1 MTLDDAFSR
10 PPSFSTA
17 RLLIRPIEAEDLE
30 AMFAIK
36 SDPEV
41 TSAYGSEPHRTLDD
55 TRRWVDEVMAGFRER
70 DSLLW
75 AVIPKGQDY
84 AVGNACYWHF
94 DKASS
99 CAEVGYELGRPSWG
113 KGLMTEALGPILEYG
128 FDGMGLQRIEACPLA
143 DNVASNSLLLRFG
156 FKKEGTLRRRVS
168 FRGRYI
174 DQVYYGL
181 FSEELKRP

>member
-10 PPSFSTA
+10 PPSFTTS
-17 RLLIRPIEAEDLE
+17 RLMIRPIKTEDLE

-41 TSAYGSEPHRTLDD
+41 TSAYGNEPHVSMDE
-55 TRRWVDEVMAGFRER
+55 TRRWMDDVMAGFKER

-75 AVIPKGQDY
+75 ALVPKDQDR
-84 AVGNACYWHF
+84 AVGSACYWHF

-113 KGLMTEALGPILEYG
+113 KGLMTEALGPILEFG
-128 FDGMGLQRIEACPLA
+128 FDGMVLQRIEACPLA
-143 DNVASNSLLLRFG
+143 DNAASNNLLLRLG
-156 FKKEGTLRRRVS
+156 FKKEGTLRRRVR

-174 DQVYYGL
+174 DQAYYGL
-181 FSEELKRP
+181 FREELKRP